1 MNLLTKQNSRYWIS
15 VFVVVFVATVSF
27 NGSVRFIRCHI
38 TLLKKR
44 K

>member
-1 MNLLTKQNSRYWIS
+1 MNLLTKRNSRYWIE
-15 VFVVVFVATVSF
+15 FVVVFVATVSF